1 MDKTKLAKYT
11 TAAVM
16 TTGMA
21 ITLPAIAPFVAPFI
35 LPLMS
40 GILSESTAADI
51 GKSGVDAIKG
61 ILGNLASSAIWE
73 SPNPLGKN
81 PENQDLLRL
90 LANAYLEA
98 IKKLDIDDSL
108 KEQADIILPLVRARL
123 QKAVGTKK
131 EVDLLELF
139 PLNKDSQPGDLRY
152 SFANHISSGEI
163 ILKMADESF
172 SEDEIFADE
181 IEISIRRWFSE
192 EKTFQNQTA
201 TDLTTINLSTESI
214 PEPLRSFL
222 RERLAKSIP
231 QKIGE
236 LLKQP
241 ELERSWI
248 AFQRSHLQAILKEV
262 QNNKRLSGE
271 DRELLRPLAEIL
283 DRFSKLEGVPEKLT
297 ELSENCLKRFDNIET
312 ILENN
317 QAELLKAID
326 EGEKRLSEKIEDLRQ
341 QNLDLKIEVSKNI
354 ELLELINTNI
364 VAGNESL
371 NVIKNDFNQGKDFI
385 ERLRTKFSEQNALIK
400 LLLAKFGDN
409 GTFTGIVSTLNK
421 LSNNNVDLSQQID
434 ESNLRLQEAFSSG
447 IEKVLTELGKT
458 KDEIIKEIRRL
469 TYSPPL
475 PNSIP
480 PISGFVGR
488 KDYLDDLRES
498 YQNGTRCFVLH
509 GIGGVGKTALA
520 LEFAS
525 AIAGE
530 YAAKIFVDM
539 QGMSDNPLSWQAAM
553 FEVVRQFKREVPAE
567 ISEAQMVTHYVQF
580 AQNQPTLIVLD
591 NAANKESVERL
602 MRAKACLI
610 VTSRESFALTDGK
623 SKPIFQMSPADARN
637 LLFKNAGGEKR
648 FDGRADELANLAG
661 YLPMALKPLAALLAT
676 DELETAADLIEKY
689 LDKKELLKE
698 RVPDYENRTVEASF
712 ELSYEVLS
720 AEMKERW
727 RRLSVF
733 PSDFDEGAIAAI
745 LEIPADEAKETQKQ
759 LRRFSLLELNSETRR
774 FNLHDLIRAFSR
786 TKPSAEERVKTQLL
800 YSKYYASILQR
811 AAEIQSNDS
820 VNGFVDASKLI
831 DSELKNIVIGL
842 NWAAHFTDQNNF
854 IAELCWAYSNFSA
867 ELLILRL
874 HPRTF
879 TAWQQVGLRAAR
891 KLENKQYEGSSL
903 GNLGVAYN
911 NLGEYRNSIMCS
923 EQSIAISRETNDRQS
938 EGISLGNLGLAYIGL
953 GELEKA
959 IEYSEQSLAIA
970 REINNRESEEAN
982 LTNLGNSY
990 YGLGMYRIA
999 MGYHEQSLE
1008 IARQNSD
1015 RPSEAQSLGNLGN
1028 IYHAL
1033 GDYKEAI
1040 NYQEQS
1046 LAIKREISDR
1056 HGEGISL
1063 GNLGLTF
1070 FNLGN
1075 KEKACVLWKESVAIL
1090 EAIESPSTNV
1100 FRQLIEA
1107 NCS

>member
-1 MDKTKLAKYT
+1 MP
-11 TAAVM
+11 V
-16 TTGMA
+16 
-21 ITLPAIAPFVAPFI
+21 
-35 LPLMS
+35 
-40 GILSESTAADI
+40 
-51 GKSGVDAIKG
+51 
-61 ILGNLASSAIWE
+61 
-73 SPNPLGKN
+73 
-81 PENQDLLRL
+81 ENQLSDKIMLELFAIIGTAIEASWDGFYGNRSDFFLCKAFEKVRERIPPQTEPPNHLLQRAL
-90 LANAYLEA
+90 RKSYLEA
-98 IKKLDIDDSL
+98 TLL
-108 KEQADIILPLVRARL
+108 IINTRIR
-123 QKAVGTKK
+123 
-131 EVDLLELF
+131 
-139 PLNKDSQPGDLRY
+139 
-152 SFANHISSGEI
+152 EI
-163 ILKMADESF
+163 
-172 SEDEIFADE
+172 
-181 IEISIRRWFSE
+181 
-192 EKTFQNQTA
+192 
-201 TDLTTINLSTESI
+201 
-214 PEPLRSFL
+214 
-222 RERLAKSIP
+222 
-231 QKIGE
+231 
-236 LLKQP
+236 QP
-241 ELERSWI
+241 ENW
-248 AFQRSHLQAILKEV
+248 
-262 QNNKRLSGE
+262 KRLSHSLVKPEMNNPGGLSVWAE
-271 DRELLRPLAEIL
+271 KMWKQLSPKNENDKDELLWLINIKNSLAKQRNDVDKTSNPLRISTEYELFMQPRGETVKNRVAAIHKEMEDKLLDELREKGSSNFIGGLNLSSSKEVPPRIVKMVKEGWFPYQHDRIYRSDDEKIYWFDCFCGFFQQKLSGEVGDVFQNRLLTNLIIGKDVPSEYKDGENSEKPFTFDFFKNEI
-283 DRFSKLEGVPEKLT
+283 RTFGAKIFE
-297 ELSENCLKRFDNIET
+297 RFDN
-312 ILENN
+312 
-317 QAELLKAID
+317 
-326 EGEKRLSEKIEDLRQ
+326 
-341 QNLDLKIEVSKNI
+341 LD
-354 ELLELINTNI
+354 
-364 VAGNESL
+364 
-371 NVIKNDFNQGKDFI
+371 FRF
-385 ERLRTKFSEQNALIK
+385 
-400 LLLAKFGDN
+400 
-409 GTFTGIVSTLNK
+409 
-421 LSNNNVDLSQQID
+421 
-434 ESNLRLQEAFSSG
+434 
-447 IEKVLTELGKT
+447 
-458 KDEIIKEIRRL
+458 DEIDKDLDELKNLILLILGILRNKQ
-469 TYSPPL
+469 PAL

-509 GIGGVGKTALA
+509 GIGGVGKTSLA
-520 LEFAS
+520 LEFANE
-525 AIAGE
+525 IAGE
-530 YAAKIFVDM
+530 YATKIFVDM
-539 QGMSDNPLSWQAAM
+539 QSLSENPLSWQTAM
-553 FEVVRQFKREVPAE
+553 FEVVRQFEREVPAD

-676 DELETAADLIEKY
+676 DELETVADLIEKY
-689 LDKKELLKE
+689 LDKKELLTE

-759 LRRFSLLELNSETRR
+759 LRRFSLLEFNSETRR

-786 TKPSAEERVKTQLL
+786 TKPSAEERVKAQLL

-854 IAELCWAYSNFSA
+854 IAELCWDYSNFSA

-879 TAWQQVGLRAAR
+879 TAWQQAGLRAAR

-911 NLGEYRNSIMCS
+911 NLGEYQNSIMCS
-923 EQSIAISRETNDRQS
+923 EQSLTISREINDRKS
-938 EGISLGNLGLAYIGL
+938 EGTSLGNLGLAYIGL

-959 IEYSEQSLAIA
+959 IECSKQSLAIA

-982 LTNLGNSY
+982 LNNLGNSY
-990 YGLGMYRIA
+990 YGLGEYKIA
-999 MGYHEQSLE
+999 LGYFEQSLK
-1008 IARQNSD
+1008 ITRQNSD
-1015 RPSEAQSLGNLGN
+1015 RPGEAQSLGNLGN
-1028 IYHAL
+1028 TYHAL

-1063 GNLGLTF
+1063 GNLGLTYL
-1070 FNLGN
+1070 NLGK